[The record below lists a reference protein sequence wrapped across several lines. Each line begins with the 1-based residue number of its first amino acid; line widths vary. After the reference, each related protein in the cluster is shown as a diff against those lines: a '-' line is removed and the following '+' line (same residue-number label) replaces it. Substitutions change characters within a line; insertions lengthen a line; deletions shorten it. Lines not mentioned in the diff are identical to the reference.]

1 MPGYK
6 GHITGSLVAGGI
18 AAVAAF
24 MLGYHFLVTPSQ
36 IAGLLGFCLLGG
48 LFPDSDTDS
57 KGQNLFYGL
66 LIVGDGALIY
76 FRQYSWAAWVGIFAM
91 LPALGHHRSWT
102 HTWWAMLVVGIP
114 IVVIPLM
121 VLGRSTLMVYL
132 PFYVAFTV
140 GYFSHLLLDRKFL

>member
-36 IAGLLGFCLLGG
+36 IAGLVGFCLLGG

-76 FRQYSWAAWVGIFAM
+76 FRQYSWAAWVGLFAM

-102 HTWWAMLVVGIP
+102 HAWWAMLVVGIP
-114 IVVIPLM
+114 IVVIPVM
-121 VLGRSTLMVYL
+121 VLGRSSFMVYL